1 MLRLLEILTTHTH
14 AGDLSSISGSESSSD
29 MSDEEEN
36 IPSQPQ
42 IPSGSPFVYFTT
54 KEGRVHAIYR
64 SVLSNSKVDCQW

>member
-1 MLRLLEILTTHTH
+1 
-14 AGDLSSISGSESSSD
+14 

-54 KEGRVHAIYR
+54 KGGRVHAIYR
-64 SVLSNSKVDCQW
+64 SVLSNSKVDCQ